1 MKNKLE
7 TIFLLMEKKMKQ
19 FKNFIAEGQPE
30 IPNEPTYGR
39 NPSNGYLNDDVIRK
53 LNAIVGRIF
62 EDDQFDPNQRLQLMR
77 NSLMKIGL
85 TFDQYP
91 PMTETK
97 GDFDLPLTLFGG
109 RFGKDVD
116 TPHNEFL
123 QDDGI
128 SKDIEGGLSL
138 NVNYEMTET
147 NQCRIRAQIK

>member
-1 MKNKLE
+1 
-7 TIFLLMEKKMKQ
+7 MEKKMKQ

-39 NPSNGYLNDDVIRK
+39 NPSNGYLNDDVIKK

-62 EDDQFDPNQRLQLMR
+62 EDDQFDPNNRLQLMR

-91 PMTETK
+91 PMTEMK
-97 GDFDLPLTLFGG
+97 GNFDLPLTLFGG

>member
-1 MKNKLE
+1 LKNKLE

>member
-1 MKNKLE
+1 
-7 TIFLLMEKKMKQ
+7 MKQ

-39 NPSNGYLNDDVIRK
+39 NPSNGYLNDDVIKK

-91 PMTETK
+91 PMTEMK
-97 GDFDLPLTLFGG
+97 GNF
-109 RFGKDVD
+109 
-116 TPHNEFL
+116 E
-123 QDDGI
+123 
-128 SKDIEGGLSL
+128 
-138 NVNYEMTET
+138 
-147 NQCRIRAQIK
+147 